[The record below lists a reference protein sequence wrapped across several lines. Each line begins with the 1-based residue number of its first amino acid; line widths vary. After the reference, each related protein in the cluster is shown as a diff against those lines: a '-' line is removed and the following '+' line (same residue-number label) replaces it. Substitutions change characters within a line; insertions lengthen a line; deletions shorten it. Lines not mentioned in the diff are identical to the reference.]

1 MDMWKIGGSWVGTI
15 AVGVLSLGV
24 AFVLFRFRMTLG
36 KFLGEVRAELMK
48 CSWPWDP
55 SETGPIVPT
64 LTWGFERLNASFA
77 INSVLLVL
85 RFPISTR
92 AGLEFRRQSPRS
104 GFNRDRAHDR
114 V

>member
-1 MDMWKIGGSWVGTI
+1 MDMWTIGGSWVGTI

-55 SETGPIVPT
+55 SETGVKRYRELIDSTAVVAMT
-64 LTWGFERLNASFA
+64 T
-77 INSVLLVL
+77 LVL
-85 RFPISTR
+85 AAYT
-92 AGLEFRRQSPRS
+92 S
-104 GFNRDRAHDR
+104 GFDFLISR
-114 V
+114 VVGWLVRF